1 MELLTTINEAYP
13 RAAESL
19 TLQTIVFSLG
29 PEVSLVQE
37 DEVFEYAAA
46 TMSGGI
52 PLSHPVAV
60 GTVPFVFLRGL
71 CMAPGV
77 DVQVV
82 STIDPVTLARTSM
95 VQFIGTTYELA
106 EGDVIHVSYY
116 TPADD
121 ATAVFTA
128 TDRSIEEDDT
138 HAGADLLLD
147 IPAGENA
154 VESTFKVFID
164 GVEAESGWTVATE
177 SREVGGATVTAVTSV
192 TVEGASIMGD
202 GQTVLVTYRSI
213 AAL

>member
-71 CMAPGV
+71 CMVPGV

-82 STIDPVTLARTSM
+82 SAIDPVTLARTSM
-95 VQFIGTTYELA
+95 IQFIGTTYELV

-128 TDRSIEEDDT
+128 TDVSETWTFGFTKIVT
-138 HAGADLLLD
+138 AAN
-147 IPAGENA
+147 NA
-154 VESTFKVFID
+154 VESTFKVFLD
-164 GVEAESGWTVATE
+164 GTELPTGWEVTTE
-177 SREVGGATVTAVTSV
+177 SREVGGVTVTVVTSV
-192 TVEGASIMGD
+192 TLDTAPAVGEIAEIR
-202 GQTVLVTYRSI
+202 YRSI

>member
-95 VQFIGTTYELA
+95 IQFIGTTYELA
-106 EGDVIHVSYY
+106 EGDVIHVYYY

-164 GVEAESGWTVATE
+164 GVPLQVSQRGRTGEVRSDQGNVLLRLKMRVHGFSWEA
-177 SREVGGATVTAVTSV
+177 RPRNTANPV
-192 TVEGASIMGD
+192 
-202 GQTVLVTYRSI
+202 Y
-213 AAL
+213 

>member
-71 CMAPGV
+71 CMVPGA

-82 STIDPVTLARTSM
+82 SAIDPVTLARTSM
-95 VQFIGTTYELA
+95 IQFIGTTYELV
-106 EGDVIHVSYY
+106 EDDVIHVSYY

-128 TDRSIEEDDT
+128 TDVSETWTSGPTKIVT
-138 HAGADLLLD
+138 AAN
-147 IPAGENA
+147 NA
-154 VESTFKVFID
+154 VESTFKVFLD
-164 GVEAESGWTVATE
+164 GTELPTGWEVTTE
-177 SREVGGATVTAVTSV
+177 SREVGEVTVTVVTSV
-192 TVEGASIMGD
+192 TLDTAPAAGEIAEIR
-202 GQTVLVTYRSI
+202 YRSI

>member
-29 PEVSLVQE
+29 PEVSLTQE

-71 CMAPGV
+71 CMVPGV

-95 VQFIGTTYELA
+95 IQFIGTTYELV
-106 EGDVIHVSYY
+106 EDDVIHVSYY

-128 TDRSIEEDDT
+128 TDVSETWTSGPTKIVT
-138 HAGADLLLD
+138 AAN
-147 IPAGENA
+147 NA
-154 VESTFKVFID
+154 VESTFKVFLD
-164 GVEAESGWTVATE
+164 GTELPTGWEVTTE
-177 SREVGGATVTAVTSV
+177 SREVGEVTVTVVTSV
-192 TVEGASIMGD
+192 TLDTAPAAGETAEIR
-202 GQTVLVTYRSI
+202 YRSI

>member
-71 CMAPGV
+71 CMVPGV

-82 STIDPVTLARTSM
+82 SAIDPVTLARTSM
-95 VQFIGTTYELA
+95 IQFIGTTYELV
-106 EGDVIHVSYY
+106 EDDVIHVSYY

-128 TDRSIEEDDT
+128 TDVSETWTFGFTKIVT
-138 HAGADLLLD
+138 AAN
-147 IPAGENA
+147 NA
-154 VESTFKVFID
+154 VESTFKVFLD
-164 GVEAESGWTVATE
+164 GTELPTGWEVTTE
-177 SREVGGATVTAVTSV
+177 SREAGGVPVTAVPSV
-192 TVEGASIMGD
+192 TLDTAPAAGETAEIR
-202 GQTVLVTYRSI
+202 YRSI

>member
-71 CMAPGV
+71 CMVPGV

-95 VQFIGTTYELA
+95 IQFIGTTYELV
-106 EGDVIHVSYY
+106 EDDVIHVSYY

-128 TDRSIEEDDT
+128 TDVSETWTSGPTKIVT
-138 HAGADLLLD
+138 AAN
-147 IPAGENA
+147 NA
-154 VESTFKVFID
+154 VESTFKVFLD
-164 GVEAESGWTVATE
+164 GTELPTGWEVTTE
-177 SREVGGATVTAVTSV
+177 SREVGEVTVTVVTSV
-192 TVEGASIMGD
+192 TLDTAPAAGEIAEIR
-202 GQTVLVTYRSI
+202 YRSI

>member
-37 DEVFEYAAA
+37 DEVFEYAVA

-71 CMAPGV
+71 CMVPGV

-95 VQFIGTTYELA
+95 IQFIGTTYELV

-128 TDRSIEEDDT
+128 TDVSETWISGPT
-138 HAGADLLLD
+138 KIVTATN
-147 IPAGENA
+147 NA
-154 VESTFKVFID
+154 VESTFKVFLD
-164 GVEAESGWTVATE
+164 GTELPTGWEVTTE
-177 SREVGGATVTAVTSV
+177 SREVGGVTVTVVTSV
-192 TVEGASIMGD
+192 TLDTAPAIGETAEIR
-202 GQTVLVTYRSI
+202 YRSI

>member
-71 CMAPGV
+71 CMVPGV

-82 STIDPVTLARTSM
+82 SAIDPVTLARTSM
-95 VQFIGTTYELA
+95 IQFIGTTYELV
-106 EGDVIHVSYY
+106 EDDVIHVSYY

-128 TDRSIEEDDT
+128 TDVSETWTSGPTKIVT
-138 HAGADLLLD
+138 AAN
-147 IPAGENA
+147 NA
-154 VESTFKVFID
+154 VESTFKVFLD
-164 GVEAESGWTVATE
+164 GTELPTGWEVTTE
-177 SREVGGATVTAVTSV
+177 SREVGGVTVTVVTSV
-192 TVEGASIMGD
+192 TLDTAPAAGETAEIR
-202 GQTVLVTYRSI
+202 YRSI

>member
-71 CMAPGV
+71 CMVPGV

-95 VQFIGTTYELA
+95 IQFIGTTYELVKD
-106 EGDVIHVSYY
+106 DVIHVSYY

-128 TDRSIEEDDT
+128 TDVSETWTSGPTKIVT
-138 HAGADLLLD
+138 AAN
-147 IPAGENA
+147 NA
-154 VESTFKVFID
+154 VESTFKVFLD
-164 GVEAESGWTVATE
+164 GTELPTGWEVTTE
-177 SREVGGATVTAVTSV
+177 SREVGEVTVTVVTSV
-192 TVEGASIMGD
+192 TLDTAPAAGEIAEIR
-202 GQTVLVTYRSI
+202 YRSI